1 MITSLMTPP
10 PSPVV
15 TASTR
20 TAKTSSSLRTATS
33 APVIAKTK
41 IPNRSSTTSR
51 TPGWSRVAS
60 MVLRVE
66 AAHRPL
72 AAPVPAA
79 GVGRARP
86 SWPATRPGS
95 TVRDAPDHV
104 GSALCRV
111 SHLRRDRMKE
121 WASHVKPQDLTLV
134 GLTEDEQKLV
144 LVSDSGEEF
153 TLPADARLRAAL
165 RGEHARLGQLEITME
180 SSLRPRDIQARIRAG
195 ASPED
200 VAAAAQTTLDRVMGY
215 AIPVLAERAHIADRA
230 QRASVRRS
238 GGEGPSRVLT
248 DAVAERLSARN
259 VDPDS
264 VAWDAWR
271 REDGRWTLVADYRSG
286 ESARHAEFVF
296 DAPGRYVVAEDDEAR
311 WLVGEQ
317 TAVRGPQPRGAAG
330 PRRLSAVG
338 TEDEL
343 PLGEDALELVS
354 EPADGSSGEP
364 APERGQEA
372 EQPVRPE
379 PVVQFAAGDA
389 DWIATQATER
399 PSARQEPREPESPE
413 PEGRE
418 PGSPESESPEP
429 ESLAPASP
437 APESPAPES
446 PARER
451 RVELGSEADEPQPA
465 PPQRASRKNRRASVP
480 SWDEI
485 MFGGGKRY

>member
-66 AAHRPL
+66 APVGPSAG
-72 AAPVPAA
+72 PVPAA
-79 GVGRARP
+79 GAGRARP

-104 GSALCRV
+104 GSALCRE

-121 WASHVKPQDLTLV
+121 WASPVKPQDLTLV

-248 DAVAERLSARN
+248 DAGAERLSART

-271 REDGRWTLVADYRSG
+271 REDGRWTLAADSRSG

-317 TAVRGPQPRGAAG
+317 TPSKGPQPRTSGH
-330 PRRLSAVG
+330 RRLSAVG
-338 TEDEL
+338 SEDEL
-343 PLGEDALELVS
+343 PLGEDAIGMVS
-354 EPADGSSGEP
+354 AVDPHEPTPDLTAT
-364 APERGQEA
+364 
-372 EQPVRPE
+372 
-379 PVVQFAAGDA
+379 A
-389 DWIATQATER
+389 DWIATQASER
-399 PSARQEPREPESPE
+399 PVP
-413 PEGRE
+413 
-418 PGSPESESPEP
+418 
-429 ESLAPASP
+429 
-437 APESPAPES
+437 
-446 PARER
+446 
-451 RVELGSEADEPQPA
+451 VELGSETDDPDLETEDEPGSVEQADETA
-465 PPQRASRKNRRASVP
+465 PERQSDVDAEQTPRTKKGRRASVP

-485 MFGGGKRY
+485 MFGGGGKRD

>member
-66 AAHRPL
+66 APVGPSAG
-72 AAPVPAA
+72 PVPAA
-79 GVGRARP
+79 GAGRARP

-104 GSALCRV
+104 GSALCRE

-121 WASHVKPQDLTLV
+121 WASPVKPQDLTLV

-230 QRASVRRS
+230 QRASVRRA
-238 GGEGPSRVLT
+238 GGEGPSRVLA

-259 VDPDS
+259 VDPGPVEWPAWGGEDARCALGPDA
-264 VAWDAWR
+264 VA
-271 REDGRWTLVADYRSG
+271 G
-286 ESARHAEFVF
+286 EGPRHAEFVF
-296 DAPGRYVVAEDDEAR
+296 DAPGRYVLAEDDEAR
-311 WLVGEQ
+311 WLVGDA
-317 TAVRGPQPRGAAG
+317 TAVRGAQPRSTPG

-343 PLGEDALELVS
+343 PLGEDAIELVNGDPPVPAPAAAPRREPDEAASQAEGLAAEGVAGGHPVDGLAPAAGLALEL
-354 EPADGSSGEP
+354 PP
-364 APERGQEA
+364 
-372 EQPVRPE
+372 
-379 PVVQFAAGDA
+379 GDA
-389 DWIATQATER
+389 DWIATQASDR
-399 PSARQEPREPESPE
+399 PAA
-413 PEGRE
+413 G
-418 PGSPESESPEP
+418 
-429 ESLAPASP
+429 ASP
-437 APESPAPES
+437 GPPE
-446 PARER
+446 
-451 RVELGSEADEPQPA
+451 
-465 PPQRASRKNRRASVP
+465 
-480 SWDEI
+480 
-485 MFGGGKRY
+485 